1 MMWLTLFLAWLG
13 AFPQEAEQQETFRF
27 TVDVRTVYTDVFVT
41 RESQPVTGLTA
52 WNFEV
57 LDNGVPQEV
66 ELLDANALPLSTML
80 LLDVSGSVLGNRAE
94 QLRAAAHA
102 FIEGL
107 EPEDEVGLL
116 TFTTD
121 MHLRKGLSS
130 DFDTL
135 HRVLEE
141 ATVQADTSLHD
152 ALFAGIK
159 MVEARGG
166 RPLIVLFTDGLDNMS
181 WLTDVEVLDVL
192 KESDAVVYVVAVEPL
207 WRAGLSRSGRAL
219 REKTAM
225 SAHEFLQGITS
236 ATGGKVW
243 HIDATTNIKDVFLR
257 ILTEMESRYLL
268 SYEPVGV
275 PREGWHTLEIKLRGK
290 LVDEVR
296 SRPGYLV
303 SSKYK
308 QSDP

>member
-1 MMWLTLFLAWLG
+1 MMWLSLLLTLMSA
-13 AFPQEAEQQETFRF
+13 PTQEVDQQETFRF
-27 TVDVRTVYTDVFVT
+27 EVEVRTVYADVFVT
-41 RESQPVTGLTA
+41 RDGEPVTGLMPTH
-52 WNFEV
+52 FEV
-57 LDNGVPQEV
+57 LDNGVPQKA
-66 ELLDANALPLSTML
+66 ELLDASALPLSTML
-80 LLDVSGSVLGNRAE
+80 LLDISGSVLGDRIE

-107 EPEDEVGLL
+107 EAEDEVGLM

-121 MHLRKGLSS
+121 MQLRKGLSS
-130 DFDTL
+130 DFDSL

-141 ATVQADTSLHD
+141 TTVQADTSLHD

-192 KESDAVVYVVAVEPL
+192 KESDAVVYAVAVEAL
-207 WRAGLSRSGRAL
+207 WRAGLSRCGRAL
-219 REKTAM
+219 REKTTM
-225 SAHEFLQGITS
+225 SANEFLQGITK

-257 ILTEMESRYLL
+257 ILREMESRYLL

-275 PREGWHTLEIKLRGK
+275 SDEGWHDLEINLRGEV
-290 LVDEVR
+290 VDEIR

-303 SSKYK
+303 SSKYR
-308 QSDP
+308 QTNP